1 MTMESAG
8 ASEPASPPDQA
19 EWRARVELAALY
31 RLIDLHYGFGEGIYN
46 HISMRVPGASD
57 HFLIKPHALLFR
69 EVTASCL
76 IKVHLGA
83 DLDESAHVN
92 RPGLTL
98 HGAILSARADVNC
111 AIHIHSTA
119 GLAMSA
125 HKGGLRMLSQNSIRF
140 YRRIGY
146 HVYQGIVEDFSEREQ
161 LTAALGARN
170 IALILHNHGLVSVG
184 SAARDAFERMRD
196 LIIACE
202 TQLML
207 EATGAEMIEVPAEIC
222 ERVSQQYVRHDS
234 GRGAAD
240 WPAWLRLLDARD
252 PSFRN

>member
-1 MTMESAG
+1 M
-8 ASEPASPPDQA
+8 PQDQL
-19 EWRARVELAALY
+19 EWQARVELAALY
-31 RLIDLHYGFGEGIYN
+31 RLMDLHYGFGEGIYN
-46 HISMRVPGASD
+46 HISMRVPDSPGY
-57 HFLIKPHALLFR
+57 FLIKPHALMFR
-69 EVTASCL
+69 EVTASSL
-76 IKVHLGA
+76 IKVRLDA
-83 DLDESAHVN
+83 DLDEAAHVN

-98 HGAILSARADVNC
+98 HGAILNARPDVNC

-146 HVYQGIVEDFSEREQ
+146 HLYQGIVEDFSEREQ
-161 LTAALGARN
+161 LTAALGTQN
-170 IALILHNHGLVSVG
+170 IALMLHNHGLVTVG
-184 SAARDAFERMRD
+184 ERARDAFERMRD
-196 LIIACE
+196 LIISCE

-222 ERVSQQYVRHDS
+222 ERVSQQFVRHDS

-240 WPAWLRLLDARD
+240 WPAWLRMLDARD
-252 PSFRN
+252 SSFRN